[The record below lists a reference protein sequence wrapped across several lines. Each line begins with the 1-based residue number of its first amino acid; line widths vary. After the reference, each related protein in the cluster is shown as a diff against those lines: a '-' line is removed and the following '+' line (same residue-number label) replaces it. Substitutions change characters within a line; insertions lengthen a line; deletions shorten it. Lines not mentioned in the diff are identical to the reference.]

1 MRGRLVGVGQQEVQS
16 GFLLRERRQPCAVA
30 WLELVSRRCRVDF
43 CFVNDGMNTYHHKG
57 DVAARTISPEIAF
70 LFTKLRI
77 GVTAGKGFGGV
88 RPSPGAASTEKAG
101 SPDSITSSAL
111 SNDSAP
117 GDGRTPKTEPSP

>member
-57 DVAARTISPEIAF
+57 DFAARTISPGMAF
-70 LFTKLRI
+70 LFTRLRI
-77 GVTAGKGFGGV
+77 GAHPICLEFRGMS
-88 RPSPGAASTEKAG
+88 RYSPQRVSQ
-101 SPDSITSSAL
+101 
-111 SNDSAP
+111 
-117 GDGRTPKTEPSP
+117 